1 MKVCSKCNQSKSE
14 IEFSKRLKNVDSLNS
29 NCKECVR
36 VYEKKYRK
44 ANPEKIQEFNQK
56 FYKNNKEKYKQYYS
70 HNKEKILN
78 YNKYYNSQE
87 ENIERRKILRKKE
100 YDLKYGNDVQFTLSL
115 NVRNRIKCAIKSNV
129 KSDKTYKL
137 LGCSIQQYKEYLEKQ
152 FDKNMNWE
160 NYGTYW
166 EIDHIKQIIT
176 FDLNLEE
183 NQYLAFNYK
192 NTRPLS
198 SKENKSRPKFG

>member
-87 ENIERRKILRKKE
+87 ENI
-100 YDLKYGNDVQFTLSL
+100 
-115 NVRNRIKCAIKSNV
+115 
-129 KSDKTYKL
+129 
-137 LGCSIQQYKEYLEKQ
+137 
-152 FDKNMNWE
+152 
-160 NYGTYW
+160 
-166 EIDHIKQIIT
+166 
-176 FDLNLEE
+176 
-183 NQYLAFNYK
+183 
-192 NTRPLS
+192 
-198 SKENKSRPKFG
+198 

>member
-1 MKVCSKCNQSKSE
+1 
-14 IEFSKRLKNVDSLNS
+14 
-29 NCKECVR
+29 
-36 VYEKKYRK
+36 
-44 ANPEKIQEFNQK
+44 
-56 FYKNNKEKYKQYYS
+56 
-70 HNKEKILN
+70 
-78 YNKYYNSQE
+78 
-87 ENIERRKILRKKE
+87 
-100 YDLKYGNDVQFTLSL
+100 
-115 NVRNRIKCAIKSNV
+115 
-129 KSDKTYKL
+129 
-137 LGCSIQQYKEYLEKQ
+137 
-152 FDKNMNWE
+152 MNWE